1 MAIFPLTS
9 FCFPFF
15 FQLFVHLLWRSRR
28 KGENVKYWRYW
39 FVCSVPSREN
49 EKARHNSITQF
60 NQSPSVHTV
69 TVAPSGPCQR
79 SSASHYD
86 ELFNDGT
93 SDQQPTTTLAVWLES
108 NIKIFQKKRAL
119 DCNARCDYC
128 PLVIVR
134 AEKNGNDAT
143 QTAVKLVKKRVKL
156 FDWLT
161 MTERLT
167 SFFRPFVFELA
178 LVCTT
183 DTHRFSRPHWL
194 LLIDLLLIISPLKS
208 LFTKILSHL

>member
-1 MAIFPLTS
+1 MFP
-9 FCFPFF
+9 PFF
-15 FQLFVHLLWRSRR
+15 FNCLFTFCGVRDAKVKTLSTGVIDLFVPCQVGRTKKQGAIQLP
-28 KGENVKYWRYW
+28 K
-39 FVCSVPSREN
+39 
-49 EKARHNSITQF
+49 F
-60 NQSPSVHTV
+60 NQSPLVHTV

-93 SDQQPTTTLAVWLES
+93 SDQQPTTTLTVWLES
-108 NIKIFQKKRAL
+108 NIKIFPKKKAL

-143 QTAVKLVKKRVKL
+143 QTPVKLVKKRVKL

-167 SFFRPFVFELA
+167 PFFRPFVFELA

-183 DTHRFSRPHWL
+183 DTHRFSRPH
-194 LLIDLLLIISPLKS
+194 
-208 LFTKILSHL
+208 

>member
-1 MAIFPLTS
+1 MAIFPFTS
-9 FCFPFF
+9 FCFPLFF
-15 FQLFVHLLWRSRR
+15 SIVCSPFVAFARDAKVKTLSTGVIDLFV
-28 KGENVKYWRYW
+28 
-39 FVCSVPSREN
+39 
-49 EKARHNSITQF
+49 
-60 NQSPSVHTV
+60 
-69 TVAPSGPCQR
+69 PCQVGRTKKQGTIQLPSSINHHR
-79 SSASHYD
+79 STQSLLLLQARVRGHRQVIM
-86 ELFNDGT
+86 T
-93 SDQQPTTTLAVWLES
+93 SFSTMGLLISSPQQHWH
-108 NIKIFQKKRAL
+108 IKIFQKKRAL

-143 QTAVKLVKKRVKL
+143 QTPVKLVKKRVKL

-183 DTHRFSRPHWL
+183 DTHRFSRPH
-194 LLIDLLLIISPLKS
+194 
-208 LFTKILSHL
+208 